1 MRFTKYPKLKF
12 EKALKFSKTT
22 KGENKKT
29 KKQKSKKK
37 RIFRFVGDQSKTEF
51 QFVLFCMQNLLLLSL
66 YLSYSFGFAPIGGAA
81 KISESFKIF
90 ITFRRRSKQNRISVC
105 FVLYVKPIPF
115 STLPLLLFWFCP
127 NRWGS

>member
-22 KGENKKT
+22 KGENKKM

-81 KISESFKIF
+81 KISESFKKSNF
-90 ITFRRRSKQNRISVC
+90 VFVRPQSKNEFQLFC
-105 FVLYVKPIPF
+105 FANKERTHL
-115 STLPLLLFWFCP
+115 
-127 NRWGS
+127 G

>member
-29 KKQKSKKK
+29 EKTKIKK

-90 ITFRRRSKQNRISVC
+90 IFVSSEIKAKPTFN
-105 FVLYVKPIPF
+105 
-115 STLPLLLFWFCP
+115 LFWFVCKTDYF
-127 NRWGS
+127 